1 MDHKKSYLLNGRNEG
16 RIDIPAF
23 DEVALL
29 KKQGRIHDTLS
40 RGGWAG
46 AVMWWAVMGSEECR
60 IHDSISNMQLG
71 RSSNAKTARETLKT
85 LQKHRRDGQ
94 TDRPT
99 DTNGPTDR
107 HSDL

>member
-46 AVMWWAVMGSEECR
+46 AVMWWAGAVGSAVYTTASVTCHRAGAVM
-60 IHDSISNMQLG
+60 QKPL
-71 RSSNAKTARETLKT
+71 AKC
-85 LQKHRRDGQ
+85 
-94 TDRPT
+94 
-99 DTNGPTDR
+99 
-107 HSDL
+107 